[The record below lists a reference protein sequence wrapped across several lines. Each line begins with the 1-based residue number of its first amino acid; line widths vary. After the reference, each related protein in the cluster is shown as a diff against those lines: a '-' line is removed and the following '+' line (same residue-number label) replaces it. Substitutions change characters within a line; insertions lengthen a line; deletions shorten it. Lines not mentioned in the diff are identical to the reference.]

1 MPESMPPQPLPS
13 QPHRKHK
20 LVTVLALGV
29 VTVVIV
35 VSSVVTGQMGGNRAD
50 LSVGGT
56 PVVQLANLTSAEL
69 ATMPAFGENSEEL
82 RAMLEQIHSSYMSQM
97 EMMRQMQ
104 DQNSSL
110 LNLLQQA
117 ASSDYSIAPYS
128 PSSFSS
134 VLPPLNPASSSFRT
148 SPPPVPSS
156 SVPASSSFSSVSPVP
171 SSVPSSS
178 SFVTTSSAP
187 VSSLAQSS
195 SFSSVL
201 PPVSS
206 PVGSSSSFSGQPES
220 SSSAVSV
227 DPQLAALRDAYIRSV
242 VTLPA
247 AQADLARRL
256 TAELTLTPTVEPQV
270 LSFVTRDLPVL
281 PLTGDVPQRVFTHF
295 KLTNGAVL
303 KNLDVVPNA
312 DVDPKDWYAQQ
323 VVTVAKLGIMKG
335 SGKTGLFEAE
345 RPMSQA
351 ELAKTLANAMNL
363 AGGTLLKPAAPN
375 AGVFQA
381 WPQWGKDAISELR
394 ARGLDTSFFRSN
406 PEEPVNRLQ
415 LARAISDTVFR
426 GDQPD
431 VTKTK
436 FFRDTVTLPPAIQQY
451 VAKVS
456 SFGVMTG
463 NPQTQLF
470 EPYAQTNRAQV
481 AKTIATA
488 ISVKVGAHSSSVSSK

>member
-35 VSSVVTGQMGGNRAD
+35 VSSVVTGQMGGNRAN

-69 ATMPAFGENSEEL
+69 TTMPAFGENSEEL
-82 RAMLEQIHSSYMSQM
+82 RTMLEQIHSSYMSQM

-187 VSSLAQSS
+187 VSSAESVSSS
-195 SFSSVL
+195 SFSSDPASV
-201 PPVSS
+201 PVSS
-206 PVGSSSSFSGQPES
+206 V
-220 SSSAVSV
+220 ASV

-281 PLTGDVPQRVFTHF
+281 PLTGDVSQRVFTHF

-375 AGVFQA
+375 AGVFQT